1 MSNATRVSEAAT
13 NRPAAESTAA
23 TVYVGMDV
31 HKDSVMVAVLPEQAP
46 QPIVVDRLPND
57 LQVLRRF
64 FARLVR
70 DGAVVQACYEA
81 SGAGYVLQRALAEW
95 GYVCV
100 VIAPSMTPQRP
111 GHQRKHDKRD
121 AIELARLFRAG
132 ELVPIRIPSSADER
146 VRDLVRCRQ
155 TLQQNVLRARHY
167 VSKFLA
173 RRGFVFR
180 QATPWHRAH
189 FRWLHALVAGTGDRA
204 LASEDVVVLG
214 EYLALLE
221 YTLGRRDALDE
232 QIEALALTPPYAA
245 PVGRLKC
252 YRAIDTLSAMVL
264 ITELG
269 DWRRFKSPAQLMA
282 YWGLVPTE
290 HSSGPRERRGSIT
303 KAGNSH
309 CRHILV
315 QAAWHYRH
323 RPAISGAL
331 KVRQRGQPAAVIAHA
346 WKAQHRLYTLYH
358 RLAARRPTQ
367 IAVVATARELVGFLW
382 ATMRDVAELPSGE
395 LTI

>member
-1 MSNATRVSEAAT
+1 MSISSSA
-13 NRPAAESTAA
+13 STTAPRSSS

-46 QPIVVDRLPND
+46 QPIAVDRLPND
-57 LQVLRRF
+57 LAVLRRF

-70 DGAVVQACYEA
+70 DGAVVRACYEA

-95 GYVCV
+95 GHACV
-100 VIAPSMTPQRP
+100 VIAPSLTPQRP

-132 ELVPIRIPSSADER
+132 ELVPVRIPSSADER

-180 QATPWHRAH
+180 DATPWHRAH
-189 FRWLHALVAGTGDRA
+189 FRWLHALVAGTGDHA
-204 LASEDVVVLG
+204 LAGEDAVVLG

-232 QIEALALTPPYAA
+232 QIEALALTPAYAG

-252 YRAIDTLSAMVL
+252 FRAIDTLSAMVL
-264 ITELG
+264 LTELG
-269 DWRRFKSPAQLMA
+269 DWRRFESPAQLMA

-290 HSSGPRERRGSIT
+290 HSSGPRERRGAIT

-323 RPAISGAL
+323 RPALSGAL
-331 KVRQRGQPAAVIAHA
+331 KARQRGQPAPVIAHA
-346 WKAQHRLYTLYH
+346 WKAQHRLYALYH

-382 ATMRDVAELPSGE
+382 AVMRDVAADPHAGGLPA
-395 LTI
+395 

>member
-1 MSNATRVSEAAT
+1 MSISSSA
-13 NRPAAESTAA
+13 STTAPRSSS

-46 QPIVVDRLPND
+46 QPIAVDRLPND
-57 LQVLRRF
+57 LAVLRRF

-70 DGAVVQACYEA
+70 DGAVVRACYEA

-95 GYVCV
+95 GHACV
-100 VIAPSMTPQRP
+100 VIAPSLTPQRP

-132 ELVPIRIPSSADER
+132 ELVPVRIPSSADER

-180 QATPWHRAH
+180 DATPWHRAH
-189 FRWLHALVAGTGDRA
+189 FRWLHALVAGTGDHA
-204 LASEDVVVLG
+204 LAGEDAVVLG

-232 QIEALALTPPYAA
+232 QIEALALTPAYAE

-252 YRAIDTLSAMVL
+252 FRAIDTLSAMVL
-264 ITELG
+264 LTELG
-269 DWRRFKSPAQLMA
+269 DWRRFESPAQLMA

-303 KAGNSH
+303 RAGNSH

-323 RPAISGAL
+323 RPALSGAL
-331 KVRQRGQPAAVIAHA
+331 KARQRGQPAPVIAHA
-346 WKAQHRLYTLYH
+346 WKAQHRLYALYH

-382 ATMRDVAELPSGE
+382 AVMRGVAADPHAGGLPA
-395 LTI
+395 

>member
-1 MSNATRVSEAAT
+1 MSISSNASPTTLRS
-13 NRPAAESTAA
+13 PS

-31 HKDSVMVAVLPEQAP
+31 HKDSVMVAVLPEHAP
-46 QPIVVDRLPND
+46 QPIAVDRLPND
-57 LQVLRRF
+57 LAALRRF
-64 FARLVR
+64 FARLAR

-81 SGAGYVLQRALAEW
+81 SGAGYALQRALTEW
-95 GYVCV
+95 GHACV
-100 VIAPSMTPQRP
+100 VIAPSLTPQRP

-132 ELVPIRIPSSADER
+132 ELVPIRIPSGADER

-155 TLQQNVLRARHY
+155 TLQQNALRARHD

-180 QATPWHRAH
+180 DATPWHRAH
-189 FRWLHALVAGTGDRA
+189 FRWLHALVAGVGEKA
-204 LASEDVVVLG
+204 LPSEDATVLG

-232 QIEALALTPPYAA
+232 QIEALALTPAYAE

-252 YRAIDTLSAMVL
+252 FRAIDTLSAMVL
-264 ITELG
+264 LTELG
-269 DWRRFKSPAQLMA
+269 DWRRFERPAQLMA

-323 RPAISGAL
+323 RPALPGAL

-346 WKAQHRLYTLYH
+346 WKAQHRLYGLYH

-367 IAVVATARELVGFLW
+367 VAVVAAARELVGFLW
-382 ATMRDVAELPSGE
+382 AVMRDVAEPHAHLPA
-395 LTI
+395 

>member
-1 MSNATRVSEAAT
+1 MPKESAAA
-13 NRPAAESTAA
+13 PSSS

-31 HKDSVMVAVLPEQAP
+31 HKDSVMVAVLLANAP
-46 QPIVVDRLPND
+46 QPTAVDRLPNEVS
-57 LQVLRRF
+57 VLRRF
-64 FARLVR
+64 FARLAR
-70 DGAVVQACYEA
+70 DGATIRACYEA
-81 SGAGYVLQRALAEW
+81 SGAGYVLQRALTEW
-95 GYVCV
+95 GYECV
-100 VIAPSMTPQRP
+100 VIAPALTPQRP

-121 AIELARLFRAG
+121 AVELARLFRAG

-167 VSKFLA
+167 IAKFLA

-180 QATPWHRAH
+180 HATPWHRTH
-189 FRWLHALVAGTGDRA
+189 LRWLHALVAGTGERA
-204 LASEDVVVLG
+204 LASEDVTVLG

-221 YTLGRRDALDE
+221 YTVSRRDALDA
-232 QIEALALTPPYAA
+232 QIEALALTPAYAA

-252 YRAIDTLSAMVL
+252 FRAIDTLSAMVL
-264 ITELG
+264 VTELG
-269 DWRRFKSPAQLMA
+269 DWRRFESPAQLMA
-282 YWGLVPTE
+282 YWGLVPSE
-290 HSSGPRERRGSIT
+290 HSSGLRERRGSIT
-303 KAGNSH
+303 KAGNGH

-331 KVRQRGQPAAVIAHA
+331 QQRQRGQPAPVIAHA

-358 RLAARRPTQ
+358 RLAAHRPHQ
-367 IAVVATARELVGFLW
+367 VAVVATARELVGFLW
-382 ATMRDVAELPSGE
+382 ATMRDVADLQPGGLSA
-395 LTI
+395 

>member
-1 MSNATRVSEAAT
+1 MSSPSRAVLSG
-13 NRPAAESTAA
+13 P

-31 HKDSVMVAVLPEQAP
+31 HKDSVMVAVLPATAA
-46 QPIVVDRLPND
+46 QPTSVDRLPND
-57 LQVLRRF
+57 LAVLRRL
-64 FARLVR
+64 FARLAR
-70 DGAVVQACYEA
+70 NGADVAACYEA
-81 SGAGYVLQRALAEW
+81 SGAGYVLQRAIVEW
-95 GYVCV
+95 GYDCIV
-100 VIAPSMTPQRP
+100 VAPSMTPQRP
-111 GHQRKHDKRD
+111 GHQRKHDRRD
-121 AIELARLFRAG
+121 AIQLARLFRAG
-132 ELVPIRIPSSADER
+132 ELEPIRIPSTTDER

-167 VSKFLA
+167 VTKFLA

-180 QATPWHRAH
+180 QATCWHRAH
-189 FRWLHALVAGTGDRA
+189 FRWLHALVAGTGERA
-204 LASEDVVVLG
+204 LEREDAIVLG

-232 QIEALALTPPYAA
+232 QIEAIALTPAYAPA
-245 PVGRLKC
+245 VGRLKC
-252 YRAIDTLSAMVL
+252 FRAIDTLSAMVL
-264 ITELG
+264 LTELG
-269 DWRRFKSPAQLMA
+269 DWRRFQSPAQLMA

-290 HSSGPRERRGSIT
+290 HSSGPHERRGSIT

-323 RPAISGAL
+323 RPAICGAL
-331 KVRQRGQPAAVIAHA
+331 KQRQRGQPALVIAHA

-358 RLAARRPTQ
+358 RIAQRRPTQ

-382 ATMRDVAELPSGE
+382 ATMRDLSTLAAPPIVSAGGVN
-395 LTI
+395 

>member
-1 MSNATRVSEAAT
+1 MSNESNLSASAA
-13 NRPAAESTAA
+13 RSAS

-31 HKDSVMVAVLPEQAP
+31 HKDSVMVAVLPAQAP
-46 QPIVVDRLPND
+46 QPIAVDRLPND
-57 LQVLRRF
+57 LSVLRRF

-81 SGAGYVLQRALAEW
+81 SGAGYVLQRALTEW
-95 GYVCV
+95 GHACV

-121 AIELARLFRAG
+121 AMELARLFRAG
-132 ELVPIRIPSSADER
+132 ELVPIRIPSSVDER

-167 VSKFLA
+167 VTKFLA

-180 QATPWHRAH
+180 EATPWHRAH

-232 QIEALALTPPYAA
+232 QIEALALTPAYAA

-252 YRAIDTLSAMVL
+252 FRAIDTLSAMVL

-269 DWRRFKSPAQLMA
+269 DWRRFQRPAQLMA

-331 KVRQRGQPAAVIAHA
+331 KMRQRQQPAPVIAHA
-346 WKAQHRLYTLYH
+346 WKAQQRLYTVYH

-382 ATMRDVAELPSGE
+382 ATMRDVADLPHPHPGG
-395 LTI
+395 LPT

>member
-1 MSNATRVSEAAT
+1 
-13 NRPAAESTAA
+13 
-23 TVYVGMDV
+23 MDV
-31 HKDSVMVAVLPEQAP
+31 HKDSVMMAVLPAAAA
-46 QPIVVDRLPND
+46 QPTAVDRLPNE
-57 LQVLRRF
+57 LAVLRRF
-64 FARLVR
+64 FARLTR
-70 DGAVVQACYEA
+70 DGSVVQACYEA

-95 GYVCV
+95 GHACIV
-100 VIAPSMTPQRP
+100 VAPSMTPQRP
-111 GHQRKHDKRD
+111 GHQRKHDRRD
-121 AIELARLFRAG
+121 AIQLARLFRAG
-132 ELVPIRIPSSADER
+132 ELDAIRIPSTADER

-167 VSKFLA
+167 VTKFLA

-180 QATPWHRAH
+180 QATCWHRAH

-204 LASEDVVVLG
+204 LAPEDAVVLG

-221 YTLGRRDALDE
+221 YTLSRRDALDE
-232 QIEALALTPPYAA
+232 QIEAIALTPAYAA

-264 ITELG
+264 LTELG
-269 DWRRFKSPAQLMA
+269 DWRRFQSPAQLMA

-331 KVRQRGQPAAVIAHA
+331 KQRQRGQPAPVIAHA

-358 RLAARRPTQ
+358 RLAARRPHQ

-382 ATMRDVAELPSGE
+382 ATMRDVTEHSTAAAHPAGAC
-395 LTI
+395 

>member
-1 MSNATRVSEAAT
+1 MSSEAH
-13 NRPAAESTAA
+13 SSSGVGS

-31 HKDSVMVAVLPEQAP
+31 HKDSVMVAVLPAAAP
-46 QPIVVDRLPND
+46 QPIAVDRLPND
-57 LQVLRRF
+57 GAVLRRF
-64 FARLVR
+64 LARLAR
-70 DGAVVQACYEA
+70 DGTIVRACYEA
-81 SGAGYVLQRALAEW
+81 SGAGYVLQRAIEAW
-95 GYVCV
+95 GHTCIV
-100 VIAPSMTPQRP
+100 VAPSMTPQRP
-111 GHQRKHDKRD
+111 GHQRKHDRRD
-121 AIELARLFRAG
+121 AIQLARLFRAG
-132 ELVPIRIPSSADER
+132 ELEAIRIPSTADER

-173 RRGFVFR
+173 RRGLVFR
-180 QATPWHRAH
+180 HATPWHRAH
-189 FRWLHALVAGTGDRA
+189 FRWLHALLAGTGERA
-204 LASEDVVVLG
+204 LAPEDTVVLG

-221 YTLGRRDALDE
+221 YTLTRRDALDE
-232 QIEALALTPPYAA
+232 QIEAIALTPAYAE

-252 YRAIDTLSAMVL
+252 FRAIDTLSAMVL

-269 DWRRFKSPAQLMA
+269 DWRRFQRPAQLMA

-315 QAAWHYRH
+315 QTAWHYRH

-331 KVRQRGQPAAVIAHA
+331 KQRQRGQPAGVIAHA

-382 ATMRDVAELPSGE
+382 ATMRDIREEFAVADLHSESQ
-395 LTI
+395 LT

>member
-1 MSNATRVSEAAT
+1 MSNATRKSASGA
-13 NRPAAESTAA
+13 RPAS

-31 HKDSVMVAVLPEQAP
+31 HKDSVMVAVLPEQAS
-46 QPIVVDRLPND
+46 QPIAVDRLPND
-57 LQVLRRF
+57 LAVLRRF

-70 DGAVVQACYEA
+70 DGAQVQACYEA
-81 SGAGYVLQRALAEW
+81 SGAGYVLQRALSEW
-95 GYVCV
+95 GHACV

-132 ELVPIRIPSSADER
+132 ELVPIRIPSSTDER

-180 QATPWHRAH
+180 QATLWHRAH
-189 FRWLHALVAGTGDRA
+189 LRWLHALAAGTGERA

-221 YTLGRRDALDE
+221 YTLSRREALDE
-232 QIEALALTPPYAA
+232 QIEALALRPAYAT
-245 PVGRLKC
+245 PVGWLKC

-269 DWRRFKSPAQLMA
+269 DWRRFESPAQLMA

-331 KVRQRGQPAAVIAHA
+331 KGRQRGQPAAVIAHA

-358 RLAARRPTQ
+358 RLAARRPPQ

-382 ATMRDVAELPSGE
+382 ATMRDVAELSSGE
-395 LTI
+395 LTA

>member
-1 MSNATRVSEAAT
+1 MSSESKTSSTTVS
-13 NRPAAESTAA
+13 

-31 HKDSVMVAVLPEQAP
+31 HKDSVMVAVLPAAAP
-46 QPIVVDRLPND
+46 QPIAVDRLPND
-57 LQVLRRF
+57 SAVLRRF
-64 FARLVR
+64 FTRLAREGTTVR
-70 DGAVVQACYEA
+70 ACYEA
-81 SGAGYVLQRALAEW
+81 SGAGYVLQRAIEEW
-95 GYVCV
+95 GHTCIV
-100 VIAPSMTPQRP
+100 VAPSMTPQRP

-121 AIELARLFRAG
+121 AIQLARLFRAG
-132 ELVPIRIPSSADER
+132 ELDAIRIPSTADER

-180 QATPWHRAH
+180 QATLWHRAH
-189 FRWLHALVAGTGDRA
+189 FRWLHALLAGTGARA
-204 LASEDVVVLG
+204 LASEDTLVLG

-221 YTLGRRDALDE
+221 YTLARRDALDE
-232 QIEALALTPPYAA
+232 QLETLARTPAYAA

-252 YRAIDTLSAMVL
+252 FRAIDTLSAMVL

-269 DWRRFKSPAQLMA
+269 DWRRFQRPAQLMA

-331 KVRQRGQPAAVIAHA
+331 KERQRGQPATVIAHA

-382 ATMRDVAELPSGE
+382 ATMRDLRDGLAETE
-395 LTI
+395 LQPGGLLA

>member
-1 MSNATRVSEAAT
+1 MSVSSSA
-13 NRPAAESTAA
+13 STTAPRSA
-23 TVYVGMDV
+23 STVYVGMDV
-31 HKDSVMVAVLPEQAP
+31 HKDSVMVAVLPERAP
-46 QPIVVDRLPND
+46 QPIAVDRLPND
-57 LQVLRRF
+57 LAVLRRF

-95 GYVCV
+95 GHACV
-100 VIAPSMTPQRP
+100 VIAPSLTPQRP
-111 GHQRKHDKRD
+111 GHLRKHDKRD

-180 QATPWHRAH
+180 DATPWHRAH

-204 LASEDVVVLG
+204 LTSEDAVVLG

-232 QIEALALTPPYAA
+232 QIAALALTPAYAV

-252 YRAIDTLSAMVL
+252 FRAIDTLSAMVL
-264 ITELG
+264 LTELG
-269 DWRRFKSPAQLMA
+269 DWRRFERPAQLMA

-323 RPAISGAL
+323 RPALSGAL
-331 KVRQRGQPAAVIAHA
+331 KGRQRGNP
-346 WKAQHRLYTLYH
+346 
-358 RLAARRPTQ
+358 P
-367 IAVVATARELVGFLW
+367 
-382 ATMRDVAELPSGE
+382 P
-395 LTI
+395 

>member
-1 MSNATRVSEAAT
+1 MSISSSA
-13 NRPAAESTAA
+13 STTAPRSSS

-46 QPIVVDRLPND
+46 QPIAVDRLPND
-57 LQVLRRF
+57 LAVLRRF

-70 DGAVVQACYEA
+70 DGAVVRACYEA

-95 GYVCV
+95 GHACV
-100 VIAPSMTPQRP
+100 VIAPSLTPQRP

-132 ELVPIRIPSSADER
+132 ELVPVRIPSSADER

-180 QATPWHRAH
+180 DATPWHRAH
-189 FRWLHALVAGTGDRA
+189 FRWLHALVAGTGDHA
-204 LASEDVVVLG
+204 LAGEDAVVLG

-232 QIEALALTPPYAA
+232 QIEALALTPAYAE

-252 YRAIDTLSAMVL
+252 FRAIDTLSAMVL
-264 ITELG
+264 LTELG
-269 DWRRFKSPAQLMA
+269 DWRRFESPAQLMA

-323 RPAISGAL
+323 RPALSGAL
-331 KVRQRGQPAAVIAHA
+331 KARQRGQPAPVIAHA
-346 WKAQHRLYTLYH
+346 WKAQHRLYALYH

-382 ATMRDVAELPSGE
+382 AVMRDVAADPHAGGLPA
-395 LTI
+395 

>member
-1 MSNATRVSEAAT
+1 
-13 NRPAAESTAA
+13 
-23 TVYVGMDV
+23 MDV
-31 HKDSVMVAVLPEQAP
+31 HKDSIMLAVLPADAP
-46 QPIVVDRLPND
+46 QPTTVDRLPND
-57 LQVLRRF
+57 LTVLRRV
-64 FARLVR
+64 FARLTR
-70 DGAVVQACYEA
+70 EGAVVRACYEA
-81 SGAGYVLQRALAEW
+81 SGAGYVLHRALAEW
-95 GYVCV
+95 GHACIV
-100 VIAPSMTPQRP
+100 VAPSMTPQRP
-111 GHQRKHDKRD
+111 GHRRKHDKRD
-121 AIELARLFRAG
+121 AIQLARLLRAG
-132 ELVPIRIPSSADER
+132 ELTPIRIPSTADER

-167 VSKFLA
+167 VTKFLA

-189 FRWLHALVAGTGDRA
+189 FRWLHALAAGTGEHA
-204 LASEDVVVLG
+204 LAPEDAVVLG

-221 YTLGRRDALDE
+221 YTLARRDALDE
-232 QIEALALTPPYAA
+232 QIEAIALTPAYATA
-245 PVGRLKC
+245 VGRLKC
-252 YRAIDTLSAMVL
+252 FRAIETLSAMVL
-264 ITELG
+264 LTELG
-269 DWRRFKSPAQLMA
+269 DWRRFQSPAQLMA

-290 HSSGPRERRGSIT
+290 HSSGAHERRGSIT

-331 KVRQRGQPAAVIAHA
+331 KQRQRGQPATVIAHA

-358 RLAARRPTQ
+358 RLAARRPPQ

-382 ATMRDVAELPSGE
+382 ATMHDLADGCPAAECNAGGVLM
-395 LTI
+395 

>member
-1 MSNATRVSEAAT
+1 MSSSTRKSVSGA
-13 NRPAAESTAA
+13 RPAS

-46 QPIVVDRLPND
+46 QPIAVDRLPND
-57 LQVLRRF
+57 LAVLRRF

-70 DGAVVQACYEA
+70 DGAQVQACYEA
-81 SGAGYVLQRALAEW
+81 SGAGYVLQRALTEW
-95 GYVCV
+95 GYACV

-132 ELVPIRIPSSADER
+132 ELVPIRILSSADER

-180 QATPWHRAH
+180 QATLWHRAH

-204 LASEDVVVLG
+204 LASEDVVVLA

-221 YTLGRRDALDE
+221 YTLGRREALDE
-232 QIEALALTPPYAA
+232 QIEALALTPAYAT

-269 DWRRFKSPAQLMA
+269 DWRRFERPAQLMA

-346 WKAQHRLYTLYH
+346 WKAQHRLYTLYQ

-382 ATMRDVAELPSGE
+382 ATMRDVAELPPGG
-395 LTI
+395 LTA